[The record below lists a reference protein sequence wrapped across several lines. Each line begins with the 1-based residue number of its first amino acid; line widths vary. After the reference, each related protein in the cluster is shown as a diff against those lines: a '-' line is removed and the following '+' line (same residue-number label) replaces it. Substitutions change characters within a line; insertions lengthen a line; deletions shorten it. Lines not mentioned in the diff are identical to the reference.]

1 MISALL
7 TRCDTAR
14 GYPNQYIL
22 DKDENTIAKIIIPT
36 DSIDTS
42 FHHAI
47 NNVKT
52 NAHYYLETF
61 GQG

>member
-7 TRCDTAR
+7 TRYDTAH
-14 GYPNQYIL
+14 GYPNQDIL
-22 DKDENTIAKIIIPT
+22 DEDENTIAKIIIPT

-42 FHHAI
+42 FRHAI